1 MTEKYVE
8 EVLSRDEDN
17 GTMVENVDT
26 LRKSVVGRKIVS
38 AGWAPV
44 KRVAKFYDR
53 DRTYTE
59 DSFVI
64 TLDDGTCVTLRND
77 SDCCAVTELES
88 FFLNVER
95 IRHVITGVGTT
106 EGYTKWHIYAEM
118 GDILQLNVRWSC
130 GNPFYYG
137 YGFNIEVQQV
147 TS

>member
-1 MTEKYVE
+1 MAEKYVE
-8 EVLSRDEDN
+8 EILSRDEDD

-44 KRVAKFYDR
+44 TRVAKFYDR

-77 SDCCAVTELES
+77 GDCCAFTDLES

-137 YGFNIEVQQV
+137 YGFGIGVHQV
-147 TS
+147 TP

>member
-8 EVLSRDEDN
+8 EVLSRDEDD

-26 LRKSVVGRKIVS
+26 LRRSVVGRKIVS
-38 AGWAPV
+38 AGWTPV
-44 KRVAKFYDR
+44 TRIREGGTRK
-53 DRTYTE
+53 YTR

-64 TLDDGTCVTLRND
+64 TLDDGTCVTLQND
-77 SDCCAVTELES
+77 SDCCAFTDLES
-88 FFLNVER
+88 FLLNVER

-137 YGFNIEVQQV
+137 YGFGIEVQPV
-147 TS
+147 TP